1 MTNTTTQAQ
10 NQFFDLHLK
19 GLGYINR
26 FREVQPKNKK
36 SKPFCAVTIGFLRG
50 DSDEVEY
57 TYVDTII
64 RNSKVC
70 EILKQYQDAINNR
83 DSKVLGVLTVSDIY
97 AEVFESNDGPKPTI
111 KGRLIG
117 MRQLKVNGEVVYK
130 HQTEEAP
137 VSEGTNEP
145 AAQAEEP
152 VQEAPVA
159 DENLEPEVSLD
170 VNDPNFEARK
180 TELKELGYE
189 WSSDKKLWVL
199 PTAA

>member
-1 MTNTTTQAQ
+1 MTTQTQNTTAQ
-10 NQFFDLHLK
+10 KQFFDLHLN
-19 GLGYINR
+19 GVAYVNR
-26 FREVQPKNKK
+26 FREINPGTKK
-36 SKPFCAVTIGFLRG
+36 GFCAVTMAFLRG
-50 DSDEVEY
+50 NTDDVEY
-57 TYVDTII
+57 TYVDCII
-64 RNSKVC
+64 PNKEVC
-70 EILKQYQDAINNR
+70 ELLKQYENDIENR
-83 DSKVLGVLTVSDIY
+83 DTKVIAVATVSDIY
-97 AEVFESNDGPKPTI
+97 PDIYTSNGEPKPTI

-117 MRQLKVNGEVVYK
+117 MRQLKVNGDVVYK
-130 HQTEEAP
+130 HQAEEAP
-137 VSEGTNEP
+137 ASEGTNEP

-180 TELKELGYE
+180 TELKELGYK